1 MKMTCPFPN
10 SFFWWKM
17 HQFVFAGIVVGWL
30 WSVHHDCWRLNFL
43 ICESCFA
50 FHCFWSLTSNILK
63 LVMINLNIY
72 FKCKTNTAKR
82 TRHRLLSKS
91 DLSTKQQQSF
101 FVVTVCKMPV
111 TAFRTLM
118 THTCRL
124 TFTSV
129 WKTMSSIVHYELMNG
144 TKMTWMSFIKVAPC
158 QINTSIIPMVFV
170 TTLVLI

>member
-1 MKMTCPFPN
+1 
-10 SFFWWKM
+10 
-17 HQFVFAGIVVGWL
+17 
-30 WSVHHDCWRLNFL
+30 
-43 ICESCFA
+43 
-50 FHCFWSLTSNILK
+50 
-63 LVMINLNIY
+63 MINLNIY
-72 FKCKTNTAKR
+72 FKCKTNTAKT

-129 WKTMSSIVHYELMNG
+129 WKTVTGILNIGGWGEGVFTLVNKLNEYSSCTLDCFEVSLNGFSTLKSILHSSSISEFSVSSQCSP
-144 TKMTWMSFIKVAPC
+144 WSSMSFCSNRSPQPPQSTISSTNSSSVKF
-158 QINTSIIPMVFV
+158 QNINK
-170 TTLVLI
+170 